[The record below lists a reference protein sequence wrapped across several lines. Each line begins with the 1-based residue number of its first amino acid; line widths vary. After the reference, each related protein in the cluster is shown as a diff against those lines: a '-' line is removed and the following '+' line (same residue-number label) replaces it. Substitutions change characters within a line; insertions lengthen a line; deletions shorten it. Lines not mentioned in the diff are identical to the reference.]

1 MARYEFP
8 SMVAKDPTMDVTVR
22 DGSGTIYALLDT
34 TFGTPLPV
42 YDRYGSVKS
51 TVNTT
56 NEGQT
61 EEFYV
66 DNYPVVWWKSGSWA
80 FLISSYTG
88 MLAAVQAS
96 EASALSAAD
105 AALAAQAAAEA
116 ALAAMAGATDLQV
129 RDLLNSTT
137 SGTRQALNAIIASIG
152 MTGLTVDTGWSYKVI
167 MLSDGTVRAV
177 PVGTAAPATPT
188 GLAAVAGPTSARLS
202 WNVTSGASSYL
213 IYRNGTLIKTT
224 ADTSYRDTGAAGTT
238 YSYTLAAQNSYGMR
252 SPLTAPLSVFM
263 DPALNTS
270 PIVSV
275 TTWPTTIPTTGS
287 CIVRVNAR
295 DVDAQ
300 ILALTLSVSTGS
312 LRPTPD
318 PSVWILT
325 L

>member
-1 MARYEFP
+1 
-8 SMVAKDPTMDVTVR
+8 MVAKDPTLDVTVR
-22 DGSGTIYALLDT
+22 DGAGMVYAMLDT
-34 TFGTPLPV
+34 SFASPLPV

-56 NEGQT
+56 SEGQT

-88 MLAAVQAS
+88 MLAATEAA

-105 AALAAQAAAEA
+105 AAIAARIAAET
-116 ALAAMAGATDLQV
+116 ALANMTGVTDLQL
-129 RDLLNSTT
+129 RDYLNNT
-137 SGTRQALNAIIASIG
+137 SSGSRQALNAIIASVG
-152 MTGLTVDTGWSYKVI
+152 MTGLTVDTSASYKVI

-177 PVGTAAPATPT
+177 PAGTTSPATPT

-202 WNVTSGASSYL
+202 WNVAAGASTYL
-213 IYRNGTLIKTT
+213 V
-224 ADTSYRDTGAAGTT
+224 YRDGILVRTTTDTAYRDVGVAGTT
-238 YSYTLAAQNSYGMR
+238 YSYTVAAQNSYGMR

-263 DPALNTS
+263 NPALNTS

-300 ILALTLSVSTGS
+300 VLALTLSVSTGS
-312 LRPTPD
+312 LQPTPD

>member
-1 MARYEFP
+1 
-8 SMVAKDPTMDVTVR
+8 
-22 DGSGTIYALLDT
+22 
-34 TFGTPLPV
+34 
-42 YDRYGSVKS
+42 
-51 TVNTT
+51 
-56 NEGQT
+56 
-61 EEFYV
+61 
-66 DNYPVVWWKSGSWA
+66 
-80 FLISSYTG
+80 
-88 MLAAVQAS
+88 
-96 EASALSAAD
+96 
-105 AALAAQAAAEA
+105 
-116 ALAAMAGATDLQV
+116 
-129 RDLLNSTT
+129 
-137 SGTRQALNAIIASIG
+137 

-167 MLSDGTVRAV
+167 MLSDGTVKAV
-177 PVGTAAPATPT
+177 PVGTVAPAAPT

-202 WNVTSGASSYL
+202 WNVSAGASSYL
-213 IYRNGTLIKTT
+213 VYRDGNLVKTT
-224 ADTSYRDTGAAGTT
+224 ADTSYRDVGVAGTT
-238 YSYTLAAQNSYGMR
+238 YSYTVAAQNSYGMR

-263 DPALNTS
+263 NPALNTS

>member
-1 MARYEFP
+1 
-8 SMVAKDPTMDVTVR
+8 MVAKDPTLDVTVR
-22 DGSGTIYALLDT
+22 DGAGQIYALLDT
-34 TFGTPLPV
+34 SFSSPLPV

-56 NEGQT
+56 SEGQT

-66 DNYPVVWWKSGSWA
+66 DNYPVVWWKSGVWA

-96 EASALSAAD
+96 EASATSAAD
-105 AALAAQAAAEA
+105 SANSARIAAETALAN
-116 ALAAMAGATDLQV
+116 MTGVTDLQL
-129 RDLLNSTT
+129 RDYLNNT
-137 SGTRQALNAIIASIG
+137 SSGSRQALNAIIASVG

-177 PVGTAAPATPT
+177 PVGTATPATPT

-202 WNVTSGASSYL
+202 WNVSAGASTYL
-213 IYRNGTLIKTT
+213 IYRDGALIKTT
-224 ADTSYRDTGAAGTT
+224 GDTTYRDTGVAGTT
-238 YSYTLAAQNSYGMR
+238 YVYTVAAQNSYGMR

-263 DPALNTS
+263 NPALNTS